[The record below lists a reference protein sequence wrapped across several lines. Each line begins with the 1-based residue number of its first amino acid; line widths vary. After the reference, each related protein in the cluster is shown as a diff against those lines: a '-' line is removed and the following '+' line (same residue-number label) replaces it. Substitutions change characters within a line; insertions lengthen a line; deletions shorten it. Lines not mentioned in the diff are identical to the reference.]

1 MVFQNDFLKT
11 NLSFNSIN
19 EPSVNKYSCTKTKT
33 NFKSL
38 QSTPFLLD
46 KWNHYFEPSL
56 FFQYSLFIRCEFHF
70 TVYWMFFE
78 TQGIWNVQTLDSC
91 RLWIPCTALIQEKL
105 KENHTYLCKSF
116 LSGMNLLAS
125 ALCSDGYLL
134 SSASLPPFSPLC
146 FPYFPPFFFPLFT
159 F

>member
-19 EPSVNKYSCTKTKT
+19 EPSVNKCSCTKAKT
-33 NFKSL
+33 NFKRL

-46 KWNHYFEPSL
+46 KWDHYFEPPL
-56 FFQYSLFIRCEFHF
+56 FFQYPLFVWCEFHF
-70 TVYWMFFE
+70 MFFE
-78 TQGIWNVQTLDSC
+78 TQDMWNVQTLDSC
-91 RLWIPCTALIQEKL
+91 RLWIPCNCSHPGEAQG
-105 KENHTYLCKSF
+105 NHTYLCNSF

-125 ALCSDGYLL
+125 AFCSDGYLL
-134 SSASLPPFSPLC
+134 SSASLPPFSPLF
-146 FPYFPPFFFPLFT
+146 FPYFPPFFPLFT